1 VDTFLYESGG
11 SSTRWGI
18 SEMSLEGI
26 ISEEDRSKLEALKA
40 VPTGISD
47 VEEGM
52 FKMGNEGKTAFDA
65 VGIFMGADDPEID
78 GMLQRTNFT
87 SPDEV
92 MATSQLL
99 YLAKYG
105 MRSAWLKGG
114 PVFTAEWEISEIK
127 NIVKWII
134 EGRPSVNGES
144 RKEAKE
150 AIQGIKVKLNTQQNP
165 MSGL

>member
-1 VDTFLYESGG
+1 MEA
-11 SSTRWGI
+11 
-18 SEMSLEGI
+18 I
-26 ISEEDRSKLEALKA
+26 ISEEDKAKLESLKA

-47 VEEGM
+47 VEDGM

-65 VGIFMGADDPEID
+65 VGIFMGADDPEIE

-87 SPDEV
+87 STEEV
-92 MATSQLL
+92 TVFSQML

-114 PVFTAEWEISEIK
+114 PVFTAEWEIPEIK
-127 NIVKWII
+127 NIVKWVI

-165 MSGL
+165 MSGI